1 MEGQEIEKERL
12 RKKRNAERNKKNRDK
27 DRDGLNLR
35 RREKR
40 IMDRAII
47 TPNIGYNNEKILK
60 KIEKL
65 PEQKNTEV
73 GKSENTKNVYVSFI
87 RQFYKRRAGEE
98 LEEDADII
106 KKIREDRYSALG
118 VSRQFKVLIEENMKD
133 IVRIPY
139 EVNNLYKIFRGIRGF
154 TEISKTLYPYMVE
167 YGKQYEELRSV
178 AVVEDKNDLE
188 IISFER
194 DEIIK
199 NIERIE
205 DITDR
210 IIYGYIFII
219 RGRLNDLRLIRIA
232 KDKDEAMKIENNYIY
247 ENRLYINNTKNKRPY
262 IIDIPEDFSRL
273 CEGIEEGYI
282 LGNLIPP
289 STLSQRLQRIT
300 KEIYGKVY
308 TYLNIRHLNA
318 TYINAKGASLK
329 EREETSRQ
337 AGHSVEQQL
346 RYVYKIE

>member
-1 MEGQEIEKERL
+1 
-12 RKKRNAERNKKNRDK
+12 
-27 DRDGLNLR
+27 
-35 RREKR
+35 
-40 IMDRAII
+40 
-47 TPNIGYNNEKILK
+47 
-60 KIEKL
+60 
-65 PEQKNTEV
+65 
-73 GKSENTKNVYVSFI
+73 
-87 RQFYKRRAGEE
+87 
-98 LEEDADII
+98 
-106 KKIREDRYSALG
+106 
-118 VSRQFKVLIEENMKD
+118 
-133 IVRIPY
+133 
-139 EVNNLYKIFRGIRGF
+139 
-154 TEISKTLYPYMVE
+154 
-167 YGKQYEELRSV
+167 
-178 AVVEDKNDLE
+178 
-188 IISFER
+188 
-194 DEIIK
+194 
-199 NIERIE
+199 
-205 DITDR
+205 
-210 IIYGYIFII
+210 
-219 RGRLNDLRLIRIA
+219 
-232 KDKDEAMKIENNYIY
+232 MKIENNYIY